1 MQLRDFRALS
11 FDCYG
16 TLIDWE
22 TGIWDALSPL
32 RRAGLSD
39 RSAALAAFARHE
51 SAVQTAEPKASYPD
65 VLARVHQRLSEEFD
79 FPPDPELDV
88 RFGGSVQDWPAF
100 PDSGTALQYLG
111 QHFRLI
117 ILSNVSRAAFTSSE
131 RRLGARFDAVYT
143 AEDIKSYKPDPRN
156 FHYLI
161 EHCEQD
167 FGIGKGELLHVAQS
181 LYHDHVPGTRRRA
194 RHRLDRPPART
205 AGRDQACDRP
215 PRRQLRLSR
224 SGCACRFPPGGKRF
238 CLGTPPQDDD
248 TVVGTRLRMR
258 AAELQ
263 NPVLPSDVAFKGGT
277 YQSWIV

>member
-1 MQLRDFRALS
+1 MQLREFRALS

-51 SAVQTAEPKASYPD
+51 SAVQKAEPRASYPD
-65 VLARVHQRLSEEFD
+65 VLARVHQRLSKEFD

-100 PDSGTALQYLG
+100 PDSGAALQYLG

-131 RRLGARFDAVYT
+131 RRLVARFDAVYT

-156 FHYLI
+156 FRYLI

-167 FGIGKGELLHVAQS
+167 FGIDKGELLHVAQS
-181 LYHDHVPGTRRRA
+181 LYHDPVPARAAGLATAWIDRQQGRPGATRPVT
-194 RHRLDRPPART
+194 DRP
-205 AGRDQACDRP
+205 DV
-215 PRRQLRLSR
+215 SFV
-224 SGCACRFPPGGKRF
+224 FPD
-238 CLGTPPQDDD
+238 LAA
-248 TVVGTRLRMR
+248 LAASHR
-258 AAELQ
+258 AEHDSA
-263 NPVLPSDVAFKGGT
+263 
-277 YQSWIV
+277 

>member
-51 SAVQTAEPKASYPD
+51 SAVQKAEPKARYPD
-65 VLARVHQRLSEEFD
+65 VLARVHQRLSEEFA
-79 FPPDPELDV
+79 FRPDPELDV
-88 RFGGSVQDWPAF
+88 RFGGSVQNWPAF
-100 PDSGTALQYLG
+100 PDSGAALQYLG

-131 RRLGARFDAVYT
+131 RRLGVSFDAVYT
-143 AEDIKSYKPDPRN
+143 AEDIKRYKPDPRN
-156 FHYLI
+156 FRYLI

-181 LYHDHVPGTRRRA
+181 LYHDHVPARAAGLATAWIDRQQGQPGATRPVT
-194 RHRLDRPPART
+194 DRP
-205 AGRDQACDRP
+205 DV
-215 PRRQLRLSR
+215 SFV
-224 SGCACRFPPGGKRF
+224 FPNLAAFAASHR
-238 CLGTPPQDDD
+238 
-248 TVVGTRLRMR
+248 
-258 AAELQ
+258 AELDS
-263 NPVLPSDVAFKGGT
+263 P
-277 YQSWIV
+277 

>member
-39 RSAALAAFARHE
+39 RSNALAAFARHE
-51 SAVQTAEPKASYPD
+51 SAVQKAEPKASYPD

-88 RFGGSVQDWPAF
+88 GFGGSVKDWPAF
-100 PDSGTALQYLG
+100 PDSEAGLQYLG

-117 ILSNVSRAAFTSSE
+117 ILSNVSRAAFASSE
-131 RRLGARFDAVYT
+131 RRLGAGFDAVYT

-156 FHYLI
+156 FRYLI

-167 FGIGKGELLHVAQS
+167 FGIGKDELLHVAQS
-181 LYHDHVPGTRRRA
+181 LYHDHVPARA
-194 RHRLDRPPART
+194 AGLATAWIDRQQGQPGATKPVTDRPDVSFVFPDLAALAAAHR
-205 AGRDQACDRP
+205 AERDSA
-215 PRRQLRLSR
+215 
-224 SGCACRFPPGGKRF
+224 
-238 CLGTPPQDDD
+238 
-248 TVVGTRLRMR
+248 
-258 AAELQ
+258 
-263 NPVLPSDVAFKGGT
+263 
-277 YQSWIV
+277 

>member
-1 MQLRDFRALS
+1 MQLHDFRALS

-51 SAVQTAEPKASYPD
+51 SAVQKAEPKASYPD
-65 VLARVHQRLSEEFD
+65 VLARVHQRLSEEFE

-100 PDSGTALQYLG
+100 PDSEAALQYLG

-131 RRLGARFDAVYT
+131 RRLGVSFDAVYT
-143 AEDIKSYKPDPRN
+143 AEDIKRYKPDPRN
-156 FHYLI
+156 FRYLI

-167 FGIGKGELLHVAQS
+167 FGIGKGGLLHVAQS
-181 LYHDHVPGTRRRA
+181 LYHDHVPA
-194 RHRLDRPPART
+194 
-205 AGRDQACDRP
+205 
-215 PRRQLRLSR
+215 
-224 SGCACRFPPGGKRF
+224 
-238 CLGTPPQDDD
+238 
-248 TVVGTRLRMR
+248 R
-258 AAELQ
+258 AAGLATAWIDRQQGQPGATKPVTVRPDVSFVFPDLAAFAASHRAELDS
-263 NPVLPSDVAFKGGT
+263 P
-277 YQSWIV
+277 